1 MELAPLVAVV
11 EALEAVVELP
21 LEVDEADGVVE
32 VASELVALDDIDRL
46 TLATELVEPDAV
58 DPVEAALEPV
68 LDRSEEVAWL
78 LPVELRV
85 LDVAPVELALVVV
98 AVAVVSADDEVT
110 TDVVPMDSIVLEP
123 RVTLVAVERVDS
135 VESFE

>member
-21 LEVDEADGVVE
+21 LEVDVADGVVE
-32 VASELVALDDIDRL
+32 LASELVALDDIDRL

>member
-1 MELAPLVAVV
+1 VELAPLVAVV